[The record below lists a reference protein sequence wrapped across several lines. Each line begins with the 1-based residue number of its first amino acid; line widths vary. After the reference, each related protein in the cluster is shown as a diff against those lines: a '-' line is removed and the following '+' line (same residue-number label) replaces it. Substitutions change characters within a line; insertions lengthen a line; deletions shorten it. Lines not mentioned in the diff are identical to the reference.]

1 MSYAM
6 TVGSAFLQQQKK
18 PSSKFFE
25 NLHSYN
31 NFSNRLVIVRKRRF
45 TNVKNIIHS
54 VFVPLTPE
62 NYILKEEAKLVE
74 KRKMR
79 LKPS

>member
-31 NFSNRLVIVRKRRF
+31 NFSHRLVIVRKRRF
-45 TNVKNIIHS
+45 TNVKKHYS
-54 VFVPLTPE
+54 FRFCSFDSRKLYFEGRSKVSW
-62 NYILKEEAKLVE
+62 EEKNA
-74 KRKMR
+74 
-79 LKPS
+79 S